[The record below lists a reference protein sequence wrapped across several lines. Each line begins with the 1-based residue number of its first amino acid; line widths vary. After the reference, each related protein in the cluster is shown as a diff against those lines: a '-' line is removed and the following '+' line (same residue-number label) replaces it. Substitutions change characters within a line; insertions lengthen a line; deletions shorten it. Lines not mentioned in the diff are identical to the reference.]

1 MKKYLLIIIFL
12 LIITGCTKKYQMT
25 CSGDIDMN
33 NEKYKLNVTINYD
46 INDKVESL
54 DYEMIYDSVD
64 LFNKACE
71 ESKDK
76 NPTCED
82 MKVKYTEKDEITT
95 SFSKD
100 DIKNMLYII
109 GATECK

>member
-1 MKKYLLIIIFL
+1 MSRHEQRYKAMTILYQAFL
-12 LIITGCTKKYQMT
+12 Y
-25 CSGDIDMN
+25 DN
-33 NEKYKLNVTINYD
+33 NGINYD

-64 LFNKACE
+64 LFNKACLD
-71 ESKDK
+71 SKDK

-109 GATECK
+109 GAKECK